1 MSANG
6 NAKDFGNILIILK
19 HWSLGPEAIL
29 VLIDE
34 SFFSTLSGLTT
45 GRVSK

>member
-34 SFFSTLSGLTT
+34 SFLLHTFRSDN
-45 GRVSK
+45 R